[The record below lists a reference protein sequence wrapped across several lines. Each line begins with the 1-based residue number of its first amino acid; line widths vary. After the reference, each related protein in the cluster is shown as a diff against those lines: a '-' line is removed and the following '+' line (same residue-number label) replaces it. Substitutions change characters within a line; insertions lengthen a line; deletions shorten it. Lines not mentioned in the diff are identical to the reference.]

1 MTRRR
6 FSVGEAA
13 VTQGDPGD
21 FFFVVESGAF
31 RVEVDGQ
38 AVDSVGPSG
47 CFGELALLYNAPRA
61 ATVVCTAT
69 GAGAGTGAG
78 QGEDEGAPAAAAVVW
93 ALDPGSFK
101 RTLAAGVEAQADE
114 VVAALRE
121 VHLLRPLTEAQLQSL
136 AEIVQPVV
144 RFQVALQLK
153 M

>member
-47 CFGELALLYNAPRA
+47 CFGELALVYNNPREATVTAVTDCVCQRLSRNDA
-61 ATVVCTAT
+61 ATFHEELERSAAVAV
-69 GAGAGTGAG
+69 
-78 QGEDEGAPAAAAVVW
+78 PAASYPARPFP
-93 ALDPGSFK
+93 PG
-101 RTLAAGVEAQADE
+101 
-114 VVAALRE
+114 
-121 VHLLRPLTEAQLQSL
+121 
-136 AEIVQPVV
+136 
-144 RFQVALQLK
+144 
-153 M
+153 